1 VRFCL
6 SYWLLAAQ
14 CCSLLCFVLQHT
26 VCLPPRGKEHPG
38 DQPGQNPKYWP
49 LQALISRIWP
59 SFFLCYLITAGL
71 EPGGILTGTFFQK
84 IVLTRCGCA
93 AGCARNEPTGMPLK
107 YAIKNQGCLKLFGNQ
122 SGMARSAI
130 PEFEGAC

>member
-1 VRFCL
+1 ML
-6 SYWLLAAQ
+6 SRADLICGYDLRTCADTHKRQAVSLWLILATCRKA
-14 CCSLLCFVLQHT
+14 
-26 VCLPPRGKEHPG
+26 
-38 DQPGQNPKYWP
+38 
-49 LQALISRIWP
+49 I
-59 SFFLCYLITAGL
+59 

-107 YAIKNQGCLKLFGNQ
+107 YAIKNQGCLKLFENQ

-130 PEFEGAC
+130 PEFEGAF